1 MSNRHPSTAAVQA
14 GRPAP
19 LPGQPVVTP
28 VHREVIYEFS
38 SAAEF
43 AEVMSDRRRGYL
55 YSRIRDPNTDELA
68 AVVAELEHAEAAHC
82 LASGMAAVSASLDL
96 MAPPGTPVV
105 AARQLYGQTYSMLRA
120 RRDTVL
126 VDASDTP
133 AFERAIEGAGLVYLE
148 TLANPHLAVPDLPRL
163 TAAARVAGA
172 RVVVDNTIA
181 TPLGCRPLEHGAD
194 LVVHSAT
201 KFLNGHS
208 DALAGV
214 VAGSSELIE
223 EIARR
228 SLDTGAVLSPDV
240 AWLVRRGVRT
250 LHLRLERASA
260 NAAAMARFLEGHPR
274 VAGVRY
280 PGLPSDPFHEVASR
294 VLDGFG
300 GLVTFEVDGGRASG
314 EAVMDRCRVALRATS
329 LGGVETTISHPAS
342 TSHRQLSGEEL
353 RAAGI
358 SEGFLRLSVG
368 IEDAGDLIA
377 DLEQALGA

>member
-1 MSNRHPSTAAVQA
+1 MA
-14 GRPAP
+14 
-19 LPGQPVVTP
+19 
-28 VHREVIYEFS
+28 
-38 SAAEF
+38 
-43 AEVMSDRRRGYL
+43 DRRRGYL

-68 AVVAELEHAEAAHC
+68 AVVAELEGAEAAHC
-82 LASGMAAVSASLDL
+82 LASGMAAVSAALDL
-96 MAPPGTPVV
+96 LGPPGTRVV

-120 RRDTVL
+120 RGDTTL
-126 VDASDTP
+126 VDAADTP
-133 AFERAIEGAGLVYLE
+133 AFERAIDGAGLVYLE

-163 TAAARVAGA
+163 AAAARAAGA

-194 LVVHSAT
+194 LVLHSAT

-214 VAGSSELIE
+214 VAGGSDLIE

-250 LHLRLERASA
+250 LHLRVERASA
-260 NAAAMARFLEGHPR
+260 NAAALAGFLTGHPR
-274 VAGVRY
+274 VAAVRY

-300 GLVTFEVDGGRASG
+300 GLVTFEVGGGRAAG
-314 EAVMDRCRVALRATS
+314 EALMDRCRVALRATS

-342 TSHRQLSGEEL
+342 TSHRQMSAEEL
-353 RAAGI
+353 TAAGI

-368 IEDAGDLIA
+368 IEDARDLIA